1 MNMVE
6 RSSLAGLVLVIIG
19 LFIVIVQALNM
30 GDLLDIEALLR
41 SLGLVLIGMAV
52 QLLGLSLILIGK
64 KKDTL

>member
-30 GDLLDIEALLR
+30 GDLLDIEALL
-41 SLGLVLIGMAV
+41 GLWA
-52 QLLGLSLILIGK
+52 
-64 KKDTL
+64 